1 MITITAA
8 LDKIFSRKELLKSG
22 KVRQWKLR
30 FKQGTLKM
38 ATQEEILAKF
48 GYVKKK
54 DSLWIKTK

>member
-8 LDKIFSRKELLKSG
+8 LSKIFSQKEFLKEG
-22 KVRQWKLR
+22 KARQWKLR
-30 FKQGTLKM
+30 FKQGTLKL

-54 DSLWIKTK
+54 DSLWVKK